1 MLGRLLQSRMGVFIL
16 ILGVLVVLLFAD
28 GNTFSTYRSQWEVT
42 AEVVAFDVAGEVTN
56 PPPNVNPPTTEPNPG
71 DWIGPGTWEPPGGW
85 EHEPGVPGRY
95 TVYRFPVSSSI
106 QYDFDNSQYGMPDI
120 KVVVGDIREEK
131 SKFPYAPLENK
142 MGNFTYITEYHEYL
156 FDVQIRT
163 VAGITHSVVGDAWL
177 TETAMP
183 YESYASV
190 GGGWGDHVG
199 LPFNGKVY
207 IRFVTSPWG
216 TPDFGPAPENYV
228 FNGYW
233 LGIMNSKC
241 EDSEFGKVVQDI
253 EEVHKGWVQGVM
265 PKGEPLNMMQD
276 DGKYAAEY
284 TRFPWDSSKI
294 LDPDIKSNV
303 VLEIPINMFAGAFDR
318 FDFWTDRIIAVTAI
332 DYYLTYTIRMEC
344 LVTKE
349 YEFRDPA
356 TPANPSPIEKPVDYM
371 PTSAANFWDRYGMWI
386 IIGAIILIIIMI
398 LAAWLGLPVWFMMM
412 RR

>member
-1 MLGRLLQSRMGVFIL
+1 MGVLIIIL
-16 ILGVLVVLLFAD
+16 AVLVVLVFAD
-28 GNTFSTYRSQWEVT
+28 GQVFSTYRTQWEVT

-56 PPPNVNPPTTEPNPG
+56 PPPTVNPPPTSPPTTEPSPG
-71 DWIGPGTWEPPGGW
+71 EWVPPGGW
-85 EHEPGVPGRY
+85 EREPGVPGRF

-156 FDVQIRT
+156 FDVQIGT
-163 VAGITHSVVGDAWL
+163 VAGVTKSGDVWL

-183 YESYASV
+183 YERYDSLL
-190 GGGWGDHVG
+190 GGSGDRIG
-199 LPFNGKVY
+199 KPFDGKVY

-216 TPDFGPAPENYV
+216 MPDFGLGPENYT

-241 EDSEFGKVVQDI
+241 EDCEYGQAVENI
-253 EEVHKGWVQGVM
+253 EEVHKGWVRAVM

-276 DGKYAAEY
+276 DGKYALPY
-284 TRFPWDSSKI
+284 NKVPWDSSKI

-303 VLEIPINMFAGAFDR
+303 VLEIPINMLAGAFDR
-318 FDFWTDRIIAVTAI
+318 YDFWKSAIIEVRPI
-332 DYYLTYTIRMEC
+332 DYSLTYTIRMEC
-344 LVTKE
+344 LVTRE

-356 TPANPSPIEKPVDYM
+356 TPANPSPIEKRVDWV
-371 PTSAANFWDRYGMWI
+371 PTSAATFWDRYGMWI